1 MRNLASARDLQ
12 DHFLS
17 KSYAHSQ
24 QRQTF
29 FCHFHIVYVL
39 QNKPLSLP
47 ITTVLQCVYRVF
59 AHTSTV
65 GYTACVYLST
75 YDQRLCHPCCV
86 ESSFPLQA
94 PNWRRCQ
101 MGWNGNFPAILECII
116 TVARWLK
123 LLPILRL
130 FQEKVF
136 HTIHTTFSLCVQ
148 NTKSSATIQ
157 RRVTIL

>member
-1 MRNLASARDLQ
+1 
-12 DHFLS
+12 
-17 KSYAHSQ
+17 
-24 QRQTF
+24 
-29 FCHFHIVYVL
+29 
-39 QNKPLSLP
+39 
-47 ITTVLQCVYRVF
+47 
-59 AHTSTV
+59 
-65 GYTACVYLST
+65 
-75 YDQRLCHPCCV
+75 
-86 ESSFPLQA
+86 
-94 PNWRRCQ
+94 